1 MLVPIAQTL
10 EALAAGELRSSDLVD
25 SCLHAIMDPSGEG
38 DADLH
43 PRLLGQRAS
52 GSTRVR
58 YPSYGGSTCGF
69 ANFYQRPV

>member
-10 EALAAGELRSSDLVD
+10 EALAAGELRSSELVD

-38 DADLH
+38 T
-43 PRLLGQRAS
+43 RTF
-52 GSTRVR
+52 TRVFSDSAR
-58 YPSYGGSTCGF
+58 AAAREFDTPSYRGSTCGL